1 MFAKTYSELTNSTNQ
16 YLENCLNQLII
27 TPCDENSGGDLQL
40 GFLAYYTYL
49 SAARSPVAAA
59 PIQASLRRTW
69 RNVRRQRS
77 SFWTAHYLALSNATD
92 EQAVSDLIWN
102 LHTWPL
108 ELIGAP
114 FWEQFCTNHD
124 HFAKTGLGT
133 NIGRLQKK
141 GGFFADYAV
150 NNSQRLDIVLNREAD
165 RFGQPLTTRVLPAN
179 ERRQG
184 VYGRWDNMPTELAD
198 GGTGAWENS
207 PGDWLLP
214 YWMARFHGVLA

>member
-27 TPCDENSGGDLQL
+27 APCDENSGGDVQL

-102 LHTWPL
+102 LQTWPL
-108 ELIGAP
+108 ELI
-114 FWEQFCTNHD
+114 
-124 HFAKTGLGT
+124 
-133 NIGRLQKK
+133 
-141 GGFFADYAV
+141 DYAV

-179 ERRQG
+179 ERRQA
-184 VYGRWDNMPTELAD
+184 VYGRWDNLPAELAD